1 MSTEVA
7 ALSAVSRVIDNELA
21 DAGIRST
28 TIYYPLVATP
38 MIAPTRAYD
47 GLTALSADEA
57 AEWMVEAARRRPVRI
72 APRKM
77 LPLRALDLVSPRL
90 LNGVMKRSTPHMTP
104 TVGRGGG

>member
-1 MSTEVA
+1 
-7 ALSAVSRVIDNELA
+7 
-21 DAGIRST
+21 
-28 TIYYPLVATP
+28 

-47 GLTALSADEA
+47 GLAALSADEA

-90 LNGVMKRSTPHMTP
+90 LNGVMKRSTPNLAP
-104 TVGRGGG
+104 SVGRGAG